1 MSKVLDMA
9 IVVTGRLD
17 SSLANSFDSIG
28 RKLNSL
34 KKEINTL
41 ETGSGDFKRIE
52 ALKGQYSRLEKLK
65 SKQDAA
71 MQSFF
76 NAKNNLFA
84 TASAAL
90 TALPIKK
97 AVDAAMEFESTMAD
111 IKKVVDFDSD
121 AQFKAMGKS
130 ILEMSQRLPMAA
142 DDIGKIVAA
151 GGQAGIA
158 KTELAQF
165 AESAVKMGVAFD
177 ITADQAGDMMAKW
190 RTAFKMNQEDV
201 VKLADKINYLG
212 NTTAAAAPLISD
224 VVTRIGPLGAV
235 GGLASGEI
243 AAMGA
248 SLVGS
253 GIQSEVAA
261 TGLKN
266 FILTMTAGESAT
278 KKQHEAFAML
288 GLDAGNM
295 AVKMQ
300 KDAKGAILEVLAA
313 INSLDKVQQNAVLKD
328 LFGKESIS
336 AIAPLLTNLDNLK
349 KNFEGV
355 ADAAQYG
362 GSMEKEFA
370 SRNATTA
377 NQMQLA
383 KNAANALAVNI
394 GTMLLP
400 TVSTVLKSLAG
411 VTKWMSDFA
420 TKYPNVTQGILLL
433 AGAVTAFVLACM
445 AIKTVVTAVK
455 AVTLAFQL
463 MNITILATPV
473 GWIILAVMAIVGVL
487 IYLWNNSESFR
498 TFWIE
503 VWEAAKTAV
512 SNAWEWI
519 KQTVAD
525 GVEKVKQYY
534 QSLKDFMAHPIDTI
548 VRFHEEHMANRKKP
562 VAENAEGGI
571 YDRGAFLTTFA
582 EESGESAIPHTP
594 TRRNIGLLAETNR
607 IMGNPLGGGAV
618 NATFAPVINISGSA
632 DVGQINTLMEDKMR
646 EFEAMLARVAQRN
659 RRLSYE

>member
-28 RKLNSL
+28 RKLNGL

-41 ETGSGDFKRIE
+41 ESGSGDLKKIE
-52 ALKGQYSRLEKLK
+52 ALKGQYSRLESLK
-65 SKQDAA
+65 NKQDAA

-111 IKKVVDFDSD
+111 IKKVVDFDSE
-121 AQFKAMGKS
+121 AQFKAMGQS

-158 KTELAQF
+158 REELSKF

-212 NTTAAAAPLISD
+212 NTTAASAPLISD
-224 VVTRIGPLGAV
+224 VVSRIGPLGAV
-235 GGLASGEI
+235 GGVASGEI

-253 GIQSEVAA
+253 GVSSEIAA

-266 FILTMTAGESAT
+266 FILAMSSGASAT
-278 KKQHEAFAML
+278 KTQSAAFATL
-288 GLDAGNM
+288 GLNAEDM
-295 AVKMQ
+295 AAKMQ
-300 KDAKGAILEVLAA
+300 KDAKGAIIEVLTA
-313 INSLDKVQQNAVLKD
+313 INSLDKVQQSAVLKD
-328 LFGKESIS
+328 LFGKESIG
-336 AIAPLLTNLDNLK
+336 AIAPLLSNLDNLK

-355 ADAAQYG
+355 ADAAKYG
-362 GSMEKEFA
+362 GSMEAEFA
-370 SRNATTA
+370 ARNGTTA

-400 TVSTVLKSLAG
+400 TVSTILKSLAG

-420 TKYPNVTQGILLL
+420 TKYPNVTQGILLI

-455 AVTLAFQL
+455 AVTVAVQL
-463 MNITILATPV
+463 MNLAFLATPV
-473 GWIILAVMAIVGVL
+473 GWIVMAVAAIVGVL

-498 TFWIE
+498 AFWIG

-519 KQTVAD
+519 KQTVAA

-534 QSLKDFMAHPIDTI
+534 QSLKDFLSHPIDTI
-548 VRFHEEHMANRKKP
+548 VRFHEEHMANRGKP

-571 YDRGAFLTTFA
+571 YNRGAFLTTFA

-607 IMGNPLGGGAV
+607 IMGNPLGGRTV

-632 DVGQINTLMEDKMR
+632 DAGQINALMEDKMR